1 MPRPRGSESIYARFE
16 KHAGRLFEEAAARYV
31 LEFQGKDKR
40 RTAAAIEAVIPY
52 IGHLRLIDVD
62 DEAMAQF
69 KEDRRLGR
77 PPFVFEDGRPRPAM
91 VGTINK
97 ELTQVTTIL
106 NKACRVWRWL
116 PSAPKLEHVRG
127 ARRMAYPLT
136 WEEQDLLF
144 TGLPRGWD
152 AGAALFA
159 INTGVR
165 KEELFGLKWSD
176 RRWIPELDIKDAD
189 GNVKERMYVFV
200 LAETKNGHQRAV
212 ICNSVARR
220 AVEWSAKWLLRK
232 QVKSEFVFPSHQK
245 GNLGGRCTGSAKI
258 WFDAWERAGLPKGK
272 LVKKG
277 IHNCRHTF
285 AHRLRAAGVPQED
298 RNALLGHAN
307 TNLAEH
313 YSTPDIGRLLAYAER
328 VTERKETTVLR
339 TVGHE

>member
-1 MPRPRGSESIYARFE
+1 MPRSSGSIYERFE
-16 KHAGRLFEEAAARYV
+16 RHARKTFGEAAARY
-31 LEFQGKDKR
+31 LAESQAKDKR
-40 RTAAAIEAVIPY
+40 RIAAAIESTIPY

-62 DEAMAQF
+62 DEALAQF

-77 PPFVFEDGRPRPAM
+77 VRFERPAM

-106 NKACRVWRWL
+106 NKACRVFRWI
-116 PSAPKLEHVRG
+116 PSAPKIEHVQG
-127 ARRMAYPLT
+127 ARRQAYPLT
-136 WEEQDLLF
+136 WEEQDRLF
-144 TGLPRGWD
+144 RCLPRGWD
-152 AGAALFA
+152 VMAGCFA

-176 RRWIPELDIKDAD
+176 MVRIPELGED
-189 GNVKERMYVFV
+189 VFVFV
-200 LAETKNGHQRAV
+200 LRDTKNGHQRAV
-212 ICNSVARR
+212 ICNSIARE
-220 AVEWSAKWLLRK
+220 AVNRSRKWMMK
-232 QVKSEFVFPSHQK
+232 HGVQSTYVFPSHQK
-245 GNLGGRCTGSAKI
+245 GNLGGRCTGSAAL
-258 WFDAWERAGLPKGK
+258 WYHAWMRAGLPSGP

-313 YSTPDIGRLLAYAER
+313 YSRPDLERLLAHAEKVVQR
-328 VTERKETTVLR
+328 RETTILR
-339 TVGHE
+339 AIDSSLPPA